1 MDIKKECLSLYPT
14 NKQTLYNMEALNLEQ
29 IIINNQAKSNEEI
42 ALEFNVS
49 KFAVSA
55 KRTWL
60 IRQGKIEGTFKP
72 KAPKKERKDSVLNAI
87 SKLNKKVESLIAT
100 NTYTNAD
107 GIEKE
112 NCRNKMATMIDES
125 GVDGTILTMPH
136 IACRIEKKILALNGN
151 FDFIGVE
158 KNVETHKAMSRT
170 IRQENLPIVPYK
182 GNMSDKIYGAMR
194 ESYAHLILDYCGF
207 LSTHN
212 LEIQYAMQNKLV
224 PIGGTIHITFAKNL
238 RASGGVHDIV
248 KDLTKT
254 KVTNGNTDL
263 RCESEVAIRSFF
275 DKVCGFDYEL
285 VEIHYYSDTKTKMCL
300 VQIKRIA

>member
-1 MDIKKECLSLYPT
+1 
-14 NKQTLYNMEALNLEQ
+14 METLNLEQ
-29 IIINNQAKSNEEI
+29 IVIENQAKSNEEI
-42 ALEFNVS
+42 ALEYNVS
-49 KFAVSA
+49 KYAVSA

-60 IRQGKIEGTFKP
+60 IRKGTIQGEFKP
-72 KAPKKERKDSVLNAI
+72 KSWEKPKKERKDSILSKLN
-87 SKLNKKVESLIAT
+87 KLNKKVETLIAT

-112 NCRNKMATMIDES
+112 NKRDKMATMINDS
-125 GVDGTILTMPH
+125 GVVGTILTMPH
-136 IACRIEKKILALNGN
+136 IACRIEKKILALNGC

-158 KNVETHKAMSRT
+158 KNVETYKGMSRT
-170 IRQENLPIVPYK
+170 IKKEGLPIVPYK
-182 GNMSDKIYGAMR
+182 GNMSDKLYGAMR
-194 ESYAHLILDYCGF
+194 ETYAHLILDYCGF

-224 PIGGTIHITFAKNL
+224 PINGTIHITFAKNL
-238 RASGGVHDIV
+238 RQSGGVHDIV
-248 KDLTKT
+248 KGLTKT

-285 VEIHYYSDTKTKMCL
+285 VEIDYYNDTKTKMCL

>member
-1 MDIKKECLSLYPT
+1 MSIFVMS
-14 NKQTLYNMEALNLEQ
+14 NKQTQYIMENLTLEQ

-49 KFAVSA
+49 KYAVSA

-60 IRQGKIEGTFKP
+60 IRQGRIEGTFKP
-72 KAPKKERKDSVLNAI
+72 KAPKKVRKDNVLNAL
-87 SKLNKKVESLIAT
+87 SKLNKKVDKIIAT

-112 NCRNKMATMIDES
+112 NCRVKMATMINDSE
-125 GVDGTILTMPH
+125 VEGTILTMPH

-151 FDFIGVE
+151 FNFIGVE
-158 KNVETHKAMSRT
+158 NKAETHRAMSRT
-170 IRQENLPIVPYK
+170 IRQESLPIVPYK
-182 GNMSDKIYGAMR
+182 GNISDKIYGAMR

-207 LSTHN
+207 LSTYN

-224 PIGGTIHITFAKNL
+224 PINGTIHITFAKNL
-238 RASGGVHDIV
+238 RASGGVHEIV

-254 KVTNGNTDL
+254 KVTNGNIDL

-285 VEIHYYSDTKTKMCL
+285 VEIHYYNDTNTKMCL